1 MGNLMDNH
9 PVVFI
14 VIVCVLILALVVGGY
29 YGYGYLKNG
38 VFNGNRQVVDTIWG
52 YEYGIVRLANG
63 EIIEGKVKSWR
74 DFDES
79 DMLQI
84 TFVDKGTYLVHSV
97 NASLNAK

>member
-14 VIVCVLILALVVGGY
+14 VIVCVLILALAIGGY

-38 VFNGNRQVVDTIWG
+38 VFNGNRQVADTIWG
-52 YEYGIVRLANG
+52 YDYGIVMQANG
-63 EIIEGKVKSWR
+63 EVIEGKVKSWR

-97 NASLNAK
+97 NATLITK

>member
-1 MGNLMDNH
+1 MGNFFDNH
-9 PVVFI
+9 PVIFI

-38 VFNGNRQVVDTIWG
+38 VFNGNRQVADTIWG
-52 YEYGIVRLANG
+52 YDYGIVMQANG
-63 EIIEGKVKSWR
+63 EVIEGKVKSWR

-97 NASLNAK
+97 NATLITK

>member
-1 MGNLMDNH
+1 MGELFDRH
-9 PVVFI
+9 PIIFLI
-14 VIVCVLILALVVGGY
+14 VACVLVLALIVGAY
-29 YGYGYLKNG
+29 YGFGYLKNG

-52 YEYGIVRLANG
+52 YDYGIIVQANG
-63 EIIEGKVKSWR
+63 EVVEGKVKAWR

-97 NASLNAK
+97 NATLITK

>member
-9 PVVFI
+9 PVIFI
-14 VIVCVLILALVVGGY
+14 VIVCILILALVVGGY

-52 YEYGIVRLANG
+52 YDYGIVMQANG
-63 EIIEGKVKSWR
+63 EVIEGKVKAWR

-84 TFVDKGTYLVHSV
+84 TFVDKGTYLVHSI
-97 NASLNAK
+97 NATLITK

>member
-9 PVVFI
+9 PVIFI

-38 VFNGNRQVVDTIWG
+38 VFNGNRQVADTIWG
-52 YEYGIVRLANG
+52 YDYGIVMQANG
-63 EIIEGKVKSWR
+63 EVIEGKVKSWR

-97 NASLNAK
+97 NATLITK